1 MPGPLDGIR
10 IIDFT
15 TMIAGPYGTMILA
28 DQGADVIKVEA
39 PARSDHARRAGYG
52 QRHFTAAFVN
62 NNRNKRSISVD
73 AKSPAGRQVV
83 LDLARSADVFVQNYR
98 PGVMARLGLDYDDL
112 RAVKP
117 DLIYVSMSGWGERGP
132 YAGKPVY
139 DPIIQAL
146 SGLASVQ
153 AGSDHD
159 RPRLIRTVL
168 PDKLTGVTA
177 AQAVSAALFSRE
189 RTGVGQHIRLS
200 MLDSV
205 VAFLWSTDMGSQTF
219 VGKEVDVAHAATFI
233 DLIYETASGYISV
246 SVMANDQ
253 WQGLCHAVGHPEWLD
268 DERFKTP
275 SGRDRHANERLE
287 MTQEAL
293 LEKTAEEWLEVLEA
307 AGVPCAPVLTRA
319 EMIRHAQVQASG
331 IVIETD
337 HPHAGRLRQARN
349 AARFAV
355 TTPEIRHGAP
365 HLGEHTMDILADLGY
380 GEDRRG
386 RCSRTGSLA
395 PLDRVETP
403 SFVPQRV
410 REFLD
415 HEAVGQHHARLGR
428 GVGREGV
435 QEAHVR

>member
-1 MPGPLDGIR
+1 MPGPLDGVR
-10 IIDFT
+10 VVDFT

-52 QRHFTAAFVN
+52 QRHFSAAFVN

-73 AKSPAGRQVV
+73 AKNPAGRQVV
-83 LDLARSADVFVQNYR
+83 IDLARTADVFVQNYR

-112 RAVKP
+112 KAVNP
-117 DLIYVSMSGWGERGP
+117 DLIYVSMSGWGEAGP
-132 YAGKPVY
+132 YAAKPVY

-177 AQAVSAALFSRE
+177 AQAVSAALFARE
-189 RTGVGQHIRLS
+189 RTGAGQHVRLS

-219 VGKEVDVAHAATFI
+219 VGKETDVARAATFI

-253 WQGLCHAVGHPEWLD
+253 WHGLCHAVGHPEWLD

-275 SGRDRHANERLE
+275 AGRDRYADERLE
-287 MTQEAL
+287 LIQQAL
-293 LEKTAEEWLEVLEA
+293 LTRTAEEWLELLEA

-319 EMIRHAQVQASG
+319 EMIRHAQVEASG
-331 IVIETD
+331 IVVETD

-349 AARFAV
+349 AARFGITV
-355 TTPEIRHGAP
+355 PEIRYGAP

-380 GEDRRG
+380 DTEQRQ
-386 RCSRTGSLA
+386 SL
-395 PLDRVETP
+395 LK
-403 SFVPQRV
+403 
-410 REFLD
+410 
-415 HEAVGQHHARLGR
+415 
-428 GVGREGV
+428 EGV
-435 QEAHVR
+435 VST

>member
-1 MPGPLDGIR
+1 MTGPLNGVR

-73 AKSPAGRQVV
+73 AKSPEGRQVV
-83 LDLARSADVFVQNYR
+83 LDLARTADVFVQNYR
-98 PGVMARLGLDYDDL
+98 PGVMERLGLDYDDL
-112 RAVKP
+112 KAVKP

-132 YAGKPVY
+132 YAHKPVY

-153 AGSDHD
+153 AGSDQD

-177 AQAVSAALFSRE
+177 AQAVSAALFARE
-189 RTGVGQHIRLS
+189 RSGVGQHIRLS

-275 SGRDRHANERLE
+275 AGRDRHANDRLE

-293 LEKTAEEWLEVLEA
+293 LEKPAEEWLEILEA

-319 EMIRHAQVQASG
+319 EMVRHAQVEASG
-331 IVIETD
+331 VVIETD

-355 TTPEIRHGAP
+355 TVPEIRHGAP
-365 HLGEHTMDILADLGY
+365 HLGEHTMEILAELGY
-380 GEDRRG
+380 DSDRRG
-386 RCSRTGSLA
+386 SLLAGGIVSA
-395 PLDRVETP
+395 P
-403 SFVPQRV
+403 S
-410 REFLD
+410 
-415 HEAVGQHHARLGR
+415 AARSPG
-428 GVGREGV
+428 GV
-435 QEAHVR
+435 ALHP